1 MTRWRIL
8 AIDDDPGTLE
18 VLTMA
23 LEDSYDVI
31 TLSNPIEALD
41 VAKIFEPD
49 LIILDLMMPRVDGF
63 HLLDVFRREKFF
75 KNTPII
81 ILSAKRNKRDI
92 QYGYQVGANL
102 YLTKPFQPSRLRR
115 NIDFLFEHNPP
126 PKKVKHLTFQQVF
139 AQIKLLRCF
148 KEGFVGA
155 SRLAV
160 SEIGSPGKSGESKE
174 KSSEFS
180 SGDISKSST
189 ESSQETTRRPGPDV
203 EEDRDTPW
211 ID

>member
-8 AIDDDPGTLE
+8 AIDDDPGTLDL
-18 VLTMA
+18 LTMA

-41 VAKIFEPD
+41 VAKVFEPD
-49 LIILDLMMPRVDGF
+49 LIILDLMMPKVDGF
-63 HLLDVFRREKFF
+63 HLLDIFRKEKFF
-75 KNTPII
+75 KDTPVI
-81 ILSAKRNKRDI
+81 ILSAKKNKRDI

-126 PKKVKHLTFQQVF
+126 PKRVKHLTFRQVF
-139 AQIKLLRCF
+139 AQIRLLRCY

-155 SRLAV
+155 SRLAGGGT
-160 SEIGSPGKSGESKE
+160 SSPGEGPEIPEEGSGL
-174 KSSEFS
+174 
-180 SGDISKSST
+180 SGGIAEPSA
-189 ESSQETTRRPGPDV
+189 ESSPESGKPTGKIDDY
-203 EEDRDTPW
+203 EDKPW